1 LLEVAILAGG
11 EGKRLRNSY
20 KPLLRICGK
29 PILMN
34 LIEKLEKLEP
44 SIIIVVH
51 TEEQENKLKVELEA
65 LKQRT
70 NIRIIR
76 DAINSQA
83 SLIGLYTALTSS
95 TGDAVIVIPS
105 DTPFLEASSLLRLKA
120 KLQDYDA
127 AIPIWPSGYIEPLI
141 AIYRVVPALEAVK
154 ESLSKNMLQI
164 SSTLK
169 RLRINYVP
177 VDQVFSRPEI
187 ETFNINTY
195 EDMERAEKICRE
207 KYAINE

>member
-65 LKQRT
+65 LKRRT

-120 KLQDYDA
+120 KIQDFDA

-141 AIYRVVPALEAVK
+141 AIYRVVPTLEAVK

-177 VDQVFSRPEI
+177 VDQVFSRPKI

>member
-51 TEEQENKLKVELEA
+51 TEEQENMLKVELEA

-76 DAINSQA
+76 DALDIQA

-95 TGDAVIVIPS
+95 TGDTVIVIPS
-105 DTPFLEASSLLRLKA
+105 DTPFLEASSLLRLQA
-120 KLQDYDA
+120 KIQDFDA

-141 AIYRVVPALEAVK
+141 AIYRVVPTLEAVK

>member
-1 LLEVAILAGG
+1 MLEVAILAGG
-11 EGKRLRNSY
+11 EGKRLGNIY

-34 LIEKLEKLEP
+34 LIERLEKLEP

-51 TEEQENKLKVELEA
+51 TEEQENMLKVELED

-76 DAINSQA
+76 DALDIQA

-95 TGDAVIVIPS
+95 MGDAVIVIPS
-105 DTPFLEASSLLRLKA
+105 DTPFLEASSLLRLRA
-120 KLQDYDA
+120 KLQDFDA
-127 AIPIWPSGYIEPLI
+127 AIPVWPSGYIEPLI

>member
-1 LLEVAILAGG
+1 MLEVAILAGG
-11 EGKRLRNSY
+11 EGKRLGNIY

-29 PILMN
+29 AILMN
-34 LIEKLEKLEP
+34 MIEKLEKLEP

-51 TEEQENKLKVELEA
+51 TEEQENMLKVELED

-76 DAINSQA
+76 DALDIQA

-95 TGDAVIVIPS
+95 MGDAVIVIPS
-105 DTPFLEASSLLRLKA
+105 DTPFLEASSLLRLRA
-120 KLQDYDA
+120 KLQDFDA
-127 AIPIWPSGYIEPLI
+127 AIPVWPSGYIEPLI

>member
-11 EGKRLRNSY
+11 EGKRLRNIY

-29 PILMN
+29 PILIN

-51 TEEQENKLKVELEA
+51 TEEQENMLKVELED

-76 DAINSQA
+76 DALDIQA

-95 TGDAVIVIPS
+95 MGDAVIVIPS
-105 DTPFLEASSLLRLKA
+105 DTPFLEASSLLRLRA
-120 KLQDYDA
+120 KLQDFDA
-127 AIPIWPSGYIEPLI
+127 AIPVWPSGYIEPLI